1 MIEIDRIFSLKI
13 HTANITT
20 VPSPFLEQKRAP
32 RCQLLLKTR
41 C

>member
-1 MIEIDRIFSLKI
+1 MIETDRNFSLKVY
-13 HTANITT
+13 TASITT

-32 RCQLLLKTR
+32 RCQLLLKPR